1 VHLPLAASR
10 VSSLP
15 DVPTLKE
22 LGYAI
27 EYYVWV
33 GLFALKLTP
42 ASIVTYLRGVLRRA
56 AHTDQFNNTLANV
69 RLDLA
74 YLINRISPNSGT
86 KTPPELKQP
95 FDKSAECKT
104 RPIEADD
111 DR

>member
-1 VHLPLAASR
+1 
-10 VSSLP
+10 
-15 DVPTLKE
+15 LKE

-33 GLFALKLTP
+33 GLFAPKLTP

-56 AHTDQFNNTLANV
+56 WHTDQFKNTLANV
-69 RLDLA
+69 GLDLA
-74 YLINRISPNSGT
+74 YLDQPDLQNSGT

-95 FDKSAECKT
+95 FDKSAECKI